1 MTATHWCLLILL
13 LSIVC
18 LLGIEQ
24 GAAAE
29 PKESALV
36 KSATFYASFDEGLKA
51 DFGGGELTLST
62 RFNHP
67 TEQGQFVFQKGVD
80 DKAFRI
86 ARTRGKHGGCLE
98 AVEVLPRN
106 GRIFF
111 PARGNLAYR
120 PDGWG
125 GSLSVWINTDPDTLF
140 RTKFCDPIQITQ
152 KGANNGGIWFDFND
166 AKPRDLRMGVFPAVA
181 TGQQPIKE
189 EDAQAPMVWVK
200 RVGFKNG
207 DWHHVVLTWQD
218 LDTGKKDAVAVLYID
233 GKRMGEVKDR
243 DLAMK
248 WEIDKVGI
256 YVAVNYIG
264 LLDEL
269 ALFNKPLT
277 PEEVGLL
284 RSKPGL
290 LTGLKRK

>member
-1 MTATHWCLLILL
+1 MKSFGRRLLFSACL
-13 LSIVC
+13 VV
-18 LLGIEQ
+18 LLGL
-24 GAAAE
+24 GLTGAAE
-29 PKESALV
+29 PDAGSLRKAV
-36 KSATFYASFDEGLKA
+36 TFYASFDEAVKGDA
-51 DFGGGELTLST
+51 GGGVLIPST

-67 TEQGQFVFQKGVD
+67 TEKGQYVIEKGFD
-80 DKAFRI
+80 ARAYRI
-86 ARTRGKHGGCLE
+86 ARDKGKHGGCLE

-120 PDGWG
+120 PTGWS
-125 GSLSVWINTDPDTLF
+125 GSLSVWINTDPDTLL

-166 AKPRDLRMGVFPAVA
+166 ARPRDLRMGLFPAVA
-181 TGQQPIKE
+181 PGQQPVKE
-189 EDAQAPMVWVK
+189 EDPQAPMVWVK

-207 DWHHVVLTWQD
+207 DWHHVVLTWQN
-218 LDTGKKDAVAVLYID
+218 LDTGKKDALGTLWID
-233 GKRMGEVKDR
+233 GKRLGEVKDR

-248 WEIDKVGI
+248 WEIDQAGI

-269 ALFNKPLT
+269 ALFDRALT
-277 PEEVGLL
+277 QEEVGLL
-284 RSKPGL
+284 LHKPGL
-290 LTGLKRK
+290 LAGLKK